1 MRIAVCISGY
11 FGSTADPSSDGA
23 KGFEYIKRELL
34 QSYEADVFIHTWD
47 KSRASEIYELYSPWI
62 KKFSVESQ
70 KTFENEMAKVGGD
83 WSNSPCAKLPFLSQ
97 AYGRQKSL
105 NLRSEY
111 EKENNFKYDWVIYC
125 RFDLGV
131 RDLHADPRYRCC
143 EIDFYSELDPNLFYS
158 KYWNQFNQGFADMW
172 FYSSSENMDIYAKY
186 YDFIFKEMQPNSEY
200 FKNMESGWFDSNL
213 DDEFSNEMYKENKAV
228 QRWKYPTSWCRGNN
242 HSFHKWFFKQ
252 NGLYDKC
259 IEGAWQCRVR

>member
-1 MRIAVCISGY
+1 
-11 FGSTADPSSDGA
+11 
-23 KGFEYIKRELL
+23 
-34 QSYEADVFIHTWD
+34 
-47 KSRASEIYELYSPWI
+47 
-62 KKFSVESQ
+62 
-70 KTFENEMAKVGGD
+70 
-83 WSNSPCAKLPFLSQ
+83 
-97 AYGRQKSL
+97 
-105 NLRSEY
+105 
-111 EKENNFKYDWVIYC
+111 
-125 RFDLGV
+125 
-131 RDLHADPRYRCC
+131 
-143 EIDFYSELDPNLFYS
+143 
-158 KYWNQFNQGFADMW
+158 
-172 FYSSSENMDIYAKY
+172 MDIYAKY